1 MNSSPNIPH
10 LNLANDQSIPI
21 LGLGVWKAQDGN
33 EVKNAV
39 TWALEAGY
47 RSIDTAAIYGN
58 EEGVGAAI
66 AASNVERSDIFL
78 TTKIWNEALR
88 NDNVEEAFET
98 SLKRLNQD
106 YVDLLLIHWPVA
118 GKCKAAWKHFERFY
132 DQGRAKAIGVS
143 NFMPEHL
150 EDLMESANIKPML
163 NQIEFHPY
171 LQQKP
176 TVDLCHE
183 AGILVEAWSPLMQG
197 SMEDPVL
204 SALAQKYGKSN
215 AQIILRWDIQKEV
228 ITIPKSTNQGRI
240 QENFNVFDFEL
251 SAEDMVAIDAL
262 ERNHRFGPNPYTFSF

>member
-1 MNSSPNIPH
+1 MPTHTPH
-10 LNLANDQSIPI
+10 SLTLANDTPIPI
-21 LGLGVWKAQDGN
+21 LGLGVWKAEDGN

-58 EEGVGAAI
+58 EEGVGAALN
-66 AASNVERSDIFL
+66 ASAVKRSDVFL
-78 TTKIWNEALR
+78 TTKIWNEDLR
-88 NDNVEEAFET
+88 NDNVEQAFEA

-106 YVDLLLIHWPVA
+106 YVDLLLIHWPVS
-118 GKCKAAWKHFERFY
+118 GQYKNAWKHFERFY
-132 DQGRAKAIGVS
+132 EQGRAKAIGVS

-150 EDLMESANIKPML
+150 EDLLDSASIKPML

-176 TVDLCHE
+176 TVDLCRK

-197 SMEDPVL
+197 SMDDPVL
-204 SALAQKYGKSN
+204 SSLAKKHGKSN

-251 SAEDMVAIDAL
+251 SAEDVAQIDGL
-262 ERNHRFGPNPYTFSF
+262 ERNHRFGPDPYTFSF

>member
-1 MNSSPNIPH
+1 MPTHTPH
-10 LNLANDQSIPI
+10 SLTLANDTPIPI
-21 LGLGVWKAQDGN
+21 LGLGVWKAEDGN

-58 EEGVGAAI
+58 EEGVGAALN
-66 AASNVERSDIFL
+66 ASAVKRSDVFL
-78 TTKIWNEALR
+78 TTKIWNEDLR
-88 NDNVEEAFET
+88 NDNVEQAFEA

-106 YVDLLLIHWPVA
+106 YVDLLLIHWPVS
-118 GKCKAAWKHFERFY
+118 GQYKNAWKHFERFY
-132 DQGRAKAIGVS
+132 EQGRAKAIGVS

-150 EDLMESANIKPML
+150 EDLLDSAIIKPML

-176 TVDLCHE
+176 TVDLCRK

-197 SMEDPVL
+197 SMDDPVL
-204 SALAQKYGKSN
+204 SSLAKKHGKSN

-251 SAEDMVAIDAL
+251 SAEDVAQIDGL
-262 ERNHRFGPNPYTFSF
+262 ERNHRFGPDPYTFSF